1 MSKLDLLSRGWCDLI
16 FEGKNQ
22 QYGAYRIRA
31 NAGRRQLRAVI
42 IILIVVAVIAV
53 LFILNQVV
61 QSTRTEDKFTEVTQM
76 SKLKQE
82 KKPEKKQEKIEVK
95 YEKPQE
101 QKVAVKASIQFT
113 APVIKSDD
121 QVDKNSELKTMDELM
136 NTKAAIAS
144 ATYKGDIG
152 GTVNIDDL
160 KENQSAGGKG
170 GGGEEGGGDGVFTVV
185 EQPPTFP
192 GGENALIAYIA
203 KHLKYPQVA
212 LEQEIQGVVK
222 LRFVVMPDGT
232 VGDVVIQQGLE
243 SHCDKEAVRVVKS
256 LPRFIPGKQQGK
268 PVAVWY
274 TLPIRFVIM

>member
-170 GGGEEGGGDGVFTVV
+170 VGGEEGGGDGVFTVV

-274 TLPIRFVIM
+274 SLPIRFVIM

>member
-42 IILIVVAVIAV
+42 IILVVVAVVAV
-53 LFILNQVV
+53 LFVLNQVV
-61 QSTRTEDKFTEVTQM
+61 QSTRTEEKFTEVTQM

-95 YEKPQE
+95 YEKPQA

-121 QVDKNSELKTMDELM
+121 QVDKNAELKTMDELM

-170 GGGEEGGGDGVFTVV
+170 GGGGEGGGDGVFTVV

-203 KHLKYPQVA
+203 KHLQYPQIA

-274 TLPIRFVIM
+274 SLPIRFVIM